1 MHMFKPLWGRRALA
15 ALWVGLLGWA
25 LPDVMASTLLAAAQQ
40 GATSATPTT
49 PTTPVAPSGGLA
61 PRTAAAP
68 PPGPPPRRWL
78 AVPRVT
84 GRITSQ
90 NLGLV
95 INQDDPYSVQVGE
108 YYARARRIPEHH
120 ILRVSLPIKSALT
133 VQEFDEFNRRVQT
146 FYGDQIQGL
155 ALAWRMPYGV
165 DCQSITGVLAM
176 GFDPKLCA
184 ANCGPARSSAYFGS
198 ASSRPFKDHGMRL
211 SMLLAARDFEAAKAL
226 IDRGVRSDGTLG
238 LKGAPP
244 VTAHFVITS
253 DSVRSVRQMFYPP
266 PTLAGRIGVDAQ
278 IDQTDALKNV
288 DRVLLYMTGKA
299 NIDWLDT
306 VGFVPGALGDH
317 LTSFGGILDKPHG
330 QMTVLSWIHAGATA
344 SYGTVSEPCAHWQK
358 FPHPQ
363 ALLLFYT
370 QGATALEAYW
380 KSVLWP
386 AQGLFVGEPLA
397 APFGRDLGRES
408 APDAPRELPKD
419 ASKEPPKDPPKEPLK
434 ELPREAP
441 KEPLKE
447 PAPDLARND
456 VLRGM
461 SMR

>member
-1 MHMFKPLWGRRALA
+1 MRIFESLSVHRAWAWLRI
-15 ALWVGLLGWA
+15 GLFCCVVLG
-25 LPDVMASTLLAAAQQ
+25 
-40 GATSATPTT
+40 
-49 PTTPVAPSGGLA
+49 
-61 PRTAAAP
+61 AAAP
-68 PPGPPPRRWL
+68 VWAADVAVPRPTTSVSVAPTSSASAPMPPPRRWM
-78 AVPRVT
+78 AVPRVV
-84 GRITSQ
+84 GRITAQ
-90 NLGLV
+90 DLGLV
-95 INQDDPYSVQVGE
+95 INLDDPYSVQVGE
-108 YYARARRIPEHH
+108 YYARVRRIPEHH
-120 ILRVSLPIKSALT
+120 ILRVSLPLKSALT
-133 VQEFDEFNRRVQT
+133 LQEFDEFNKRIQA
-146 FYGDQIQGL
+146 FYGDKVQGL

-165 DCQSITGVLAM
+165 DCQSITAVLAM

-184 ANCGPARSSAYFGS
+184 ANCGPGRSSTYFGS
-198 ASSRPFKDHGMRL
+198 ASARPFKDHGMRL
-211 SMLLAARDFEAAKAL
+211 SMLLAARDFEAAKAM

-238 LKGAPP
+238 LRGALP

-266 PTLAGRIGVDAQ
+266 PTQVARLGLDVQ

-306 VGFVPGALGDH
+306 VNFVPGALADH
-317 LTSFGGILDKPHG
+317 LTSYGGILDKPHG

-386 AQGLFVGEPLA
+386 GQGLFVGEPLA
-397 APFGRDLGRES
+397 APFARDGQREWP
-408 APDAPRELPKD
+408 PDPPREM
-419 ASKEPPKDPPKEPLK
+419 PKEPQ
-434 ELPREAP
+434 REP
-441 KEPLKE
+441 GRDPSKD
-447 PAPDLARND
+447 PAKDVPGELARGD
-456 VLRGM
+456 ILRGL
-461 SMR
+461 SIK

>member
-1 MHMFKPLWGRRALA
+1 M
-15 ALWVGLLGWA
+15 
-25 LPDVMASTLLAAAQQ
+25 
-40 GATSATPTT
+40 
-49 PTTPVAPSGGLA
+49 
-61 PRTAAAP
+61 
-68 PPGPPPRRWL
+68 

-84 GRITSQ
+84 GRLTSQ

-108 YYARARRIPEHH
+108 YYARARRIPEQH

-133 VQEFDEFNRRVQT
+133 VPEFDEFNKRVQA
-146 FYGDQIQGL
+146 FYGDQVQGL

-198 ASSRPFKDHGMRL
+198 ASSRPLKDHGMRL

-238 LKGAPP
+238 LRGAPP
-244 VTAHFVITS
+244 VSAHFVITS
-253 DSVRSVRQMFYPP
+253 DNIRSVRQMFYPP
-266 PTLAGRIGVDAQ
+266 PTLVGRVGLDVQ
-278 IDQTDALKNV
+278 IDRTDALKNV

-306 VGFVPGALGDH
+306 VGFVPGALADH

-363 ALLLFYT
+363 ALLLFYS

-397 APFGRDLGRES
+397 APFARDTAKDGTKGPGKDTGRETL
-408 APDAPRELPKD
+408 PEVPRDPPRDAPP
-419 ASKEPPKDPPKEPLK
+419 EPA
-434 ELPREAP
+434 REAP
-441 KEPLKE
+441 MDAPK
-447 PAPDLARND
+447 PAPPDLARSE

>member
-1 MHMFKPLWGRRALA
+1 MRIFESLMGPRSWFWV
-15 ALWVGLLGWA
+15 WVGLLCCG
-25 LPDVMASTLLAAAQQ
+25 VC
-40 GATSATPTT
+40 G
-49 PTTPVAPSGGLA
+49 
-61 PRTAAAP
+61 AAAP
-68 PPGPPPRRWL
+68 ARAADAAAPRSAVSVSAVPTSSASAPMPPPRRWM
-78 AVPRVT
+78 AVPRVV

-90 NLGLV
+90 DLGLV

-120 ILRVSLPIKSALT
+120 ILRVNLPVKSALT
-133 VQEFDEFNRRVQT
+133 PQEFEDFSKRIQA
-146 FYGDQIQGL
+146 FYGDKVQGL

-165 DCQSITGVLAM
+165 DCQSITAVLAM
-176 GFDPKLCA
+176 GFDPNLCA
-184 ANCGPARSSAYFGS
+184 ANCGPGRPSTYFGS
-198 ASSRPFKDHGMRL
+198 ASARPFKDHGMRL
-211 SMLLAARDFEAAKAL
+211 SMLLAARDFEAAKAM
-226 IDRGVRSDGTLG
+226 IDRGVKSDGTLG
-238 LKGAPP
+238 LRGALP

-266 PTLAGRIGVDAQ
+266 PTQVTRLGLDVQ
-278 IDQTDALKNV
+278 IDQTDALKHV

-306 VGFVPGALGDH
+306 VSFVPGALADH

-363 ALLLFYT
+363 ALLLFYS

-386 AQGLFVGEPLA
+386 GQGLFVGEPLA
-397 APFGRDLGRES
+397 APFAR
-408 APDAPRELPKD
+408 DAPREPVRELPAD
-419 ASKEPPKDPPKEPLK
+419 PPRDVPKEPARDPSK
-434 ELPREAP
+434 D
-441 KEPLKE
+441 
-447 PAPDLARND
+447 PAKDVPGELARGD
-456 VLRGM
+456 ILRGL
-461 SMR
+461 SLK